1 MPVKSGESGGNR
13 PQHNKARYE
22 RKPVMPYFCSMG
34 ADTIALSIPILA
46 VCGGVLIAI
55 TAIIVKGRK
64 EEQEHRERV
73 VAMEKGVAVPAPVV
87 AEVERPKHTD
97 RRAGGLVMTGIG
109 LALTIAI
116 SVSDRFESGVW
127 GLIPLFIGIGLLI
140 AGTVD
145 KREMEERERA
155 ARNNVNR
162 PQ

>member
-1 MPVKSGESGGNR
+1 
-13 PQHNKARYE
+13 
-22 RKPVMPYFCSMG
+22 MPYFCSMG

-73 VAMEKGVAVPAPVV
+73 VAMEKGIAVPASTPV
-87 AEVERPKHTD
+87 AEVHKPKHSD

-140 AGTVD
+140 AGTID
-145 KREMEERERA
+145 KRELEERERV

>member
-1 MPVKSGESGGNR
+1 M
-13 PQHNKARYE
+13 
-22 RKPVMPYFCSMG
+22 YFCSMG
-34 ADTIALSIPILA
+34 PDTIALSIPILA

-73 VAMEKGVAVPAPVV
+73 VAMEKGIMPPPPPE
-87 AEVERPKHTD
+87 EVQKPKHSD

-116 SVSDRFESGVW
+116 SVSDGVESGVW

-140 AGTVD
+140 AGAID
-145 KREMEERERA
+145 KREHDERDRV
-155 ARNNVNR
+155 ARNRVQ
-162 PQ
+162 P